1 MCDGDM
7 WMGVRVDVRW
17 RHVDGRACGSLAVAA
32 GAVAKLKPLM
42 VVSTAAGCQQ
52 QQDEDEDEDEVAKK
66 HVSINQG
73 SKQAFASRG
82 H

>member
-1 MCDGDM
+1 M
-7 WMGVRVDVRW
+7 
-17 RHVDGRACGSLAVAA
+17 AA